1 MTNQNNNKIN
11 TNKINTNQKT
21 KSQTKPQTKQ
31 QTIPQTKI
39 QTQKII
45 AENFDAVTSEISSGY
60 EDLIN
65 IISVSPSAGNKISVT
80 LTDQFNDYVILFL
93 KYGFFVG
100 ILTLN
105 FLGLSVS
112 LNCNTDQELMT
123 RIFSAIFA
131 FFFGVVYLLINYYTF
146 KVLSQGK
153 MCKMNRDKLFPFKT

>member
-1 MTNQNNNKIN
+1 MTKQNNNKIN
-11 TNKINTNQKT
+11 NNQK
-21 KSQTKPQTKQ
+21 TKQ

>member
-1 MTNQNNNKIN
+1 MTKQNN
-11 TNKINTNQKT
+11 NKINTNQKT
-21 KSQTKPQTKQ
+21 KQQTKQ
-31 QTIPQTKI
+31 QSNLQTNL
-39 QTQKII
+39 QTNFII

-60 EDLIN
+60 EDVIDL
-65 IISVSPSAGNKISVT
+65 ISVSPSAGNKISVT

-112 LNCNTDQELMT
+112 LNCNADQELMT